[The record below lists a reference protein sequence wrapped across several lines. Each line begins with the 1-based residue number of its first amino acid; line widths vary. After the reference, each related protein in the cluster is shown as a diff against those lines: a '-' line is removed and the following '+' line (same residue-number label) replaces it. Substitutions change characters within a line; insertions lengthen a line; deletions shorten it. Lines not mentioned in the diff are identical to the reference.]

1 MRLAFDGTNS
11 VRFIGISTLEEFK
24 FRQCPSKSAVA
35 DPVEGPG
42 GPFPSLSQGLDDRP
56 PPPPPLSEDMDP
68 PLECTRGVSLERFL
82 LTLLQLLC
90 LL

>member
-1 MRLAFDGTNS
+1 M
-11 VRFIGISTLEEFK
+11 
-24 FRQCPSKSAVA
+24 A

-42 GPFPSLSQGLDDRP
+42 GPFPSLCQGLDDR
-56 PPPPPLSEDMDP
+56 PPPPLSEDMDP

>member
-56 PPPPPLSEDMDP
+56 PPHPPYLKIWIRHWSAPVVCPLKDS
-68 PLECTRGVSLERFL
+68 C
-82 LTLLQLLC
+82 
-90 LL
+90 